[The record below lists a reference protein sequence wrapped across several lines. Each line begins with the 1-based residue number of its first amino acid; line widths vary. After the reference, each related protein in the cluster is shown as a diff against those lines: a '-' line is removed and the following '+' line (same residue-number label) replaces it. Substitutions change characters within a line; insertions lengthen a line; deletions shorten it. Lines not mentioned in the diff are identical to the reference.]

1 MTDIRGHAKI
11 QDAARDPR
19 TVPFRVGDFLGRPML
34 VSRENL
40 RYAVSVADKKEIKMT
55 SSTLELACKQI
66 EFARGY
72 TKSLLED
79 IDDDDWFRC
88 PAEATTHL
96 AWQIGHLA
104 MAEYGLCLFRIRG
117 RQPEDLELMS
127 GAFRKK
133 YSKGS
138 APDPEPSNNVPPGEI
153 LAVLDRVHARA
164 MTELADCPQEVLQE
178 TVDEPYAVFNTK
190 LGAVLFCSAHEML
203 HAGQIGLLRR
213 LLGKKPIR

>member
-1 MTDIRGHAKI
+1 MA
-11 QDAARDPR
+11 
-19 TVPFRVGDFLGRPML
+19 L
-34 VSRENL
+34 
-40 RYAVSVADKKEIKMT
+40 
-55 SSTLELACKQI
+55 STLQLACQQI

-72 TKSLLED
+72 TKSLLQDFED
-79 IDDDDWFRC
+79 DQWFQC
-88 PAEATTHL
+88 PAEVTTHL

-138 APDPEPSNNVPPGEI
+138 RPDPDPANNVSPAEI
-153 LAVLDRVHARA
+153 LAVLDRVHAQA
-164 MTELADCPQEVLQE
+164 MHELSECSEQVLQE
-178 TVDEPYAVFNTK
+178 TVDEPYAVLNTK

-213 LLGKKPIR
+213 LLGKQPIR